1 MADKERQTNTA
12 RTLRPATNFVEL
24 GNDYGLEI
32 EMPGVD
38 RANIGINVEGRELE
52 IVGEKTMV
60 SSDWEP
66 LVRETCHCVYR
77 RTFTLGDE
85 IDRDNIS
92 ARFDKGVLYLTLP
105 KSQAVLPKRI
115 EIA

>member
-1 MADKERQTNTA
+1 MADKERQSNSV
-12 RTLRPATNFVEL
+12 RHLRPATNFVEL
-24 GNDYGLEI
+24 GSDYGLEI

-38 RANIGINVEGRELE
+38 RANIQINVEGRELE

-60 SSDWEP
+60 PGDWQP
-66 LVRETCHCVYR
+66 LVRETGHCVYQ

-85 IDRDNIS
+85 IDRENIA
-92 ARFDKGVLYLTLP
+92 ARFERGVLYLTLP
-105 KSQAVLPKRI
+105 KSKAVLPRKI